1 MQQPTKAFADMML
14 ELADRLQAVL
24 TEIHPDGNNQGSLIV
39 SPDSLRAA
47 GRHYAALA
55 EQRRVEI
62 LAQMKKFQAER
73 RPPQ

>member
-1 MQQPTKAFADMML
+1 MQQPTKAFADMMI

-24 TEIHPDGNNQGSLIV
+24 KEMHPEGDNQGSLIV

-47 GRHYAALA
+47 GHHYAALA

-62 LAQMKKFQAER
+62 LAQLKKFQAER
-73 RPPQ
+73 RTPQ